1 LPPEPVPMAPPTDA
15 PTEEVT
21 PVAEPPV
28 ALPPLEPPTDVN
40 EEVTETPTVNPN
52 LCRAPDGVSA
62 RPRNLTE
69 AVTLMNSLPR
79 PTTLPCFLEALE
91 RPLQVYMTR
100 SDQSLQP
107 SPGVRSPRTFIINE
121 PMVMSIVFEGEA
133 HVTLELGYR
142 TAETRSIKTE
152 LVFPLVQDVTFDT
165 LFDHVKE
172 GIGTR
177 CGNCHTG
184 EEESFNDEIQAIVY
198 ESDLYPPFEV
208 YEVDLESVR
217 AESTSCDAAT
227 EPDRCA
233 LLSGLFDHG
242 DVVAAPQ
249 GLLFSL

>member
-1 LPPEPVPMAPPTDA
+1 MPVVEAMPMS
-15 PTEEVT
+15 
-21 PVAEPPV
+21 
-28 ALPPLEPPTDVN
+28 PPLEPPPV
-40 EEVTETPTVNPN
+40 EEVPEEPAVDPN
-52 LCRAPDGVSA
+52 VCRAPEGVSA

-79 PTTLPCFLEALE
+79 PTTLECFLQSLE

-107 SPGVRSPRTFIINE
+107 SPGVRSPRTFIINV

-142 TAETRSIKTE
+142 TADTRSIKTE
-152 LVFPLVQDVTFDT
+152 LVFPLRQDVTFDT

-184 EEESFNDEIQAIVY
+184 EEELFNDEIQATVF
-198 ESDLYPPFEV
+198 ESDLYPPFET

-217 AESTSCDAAT
+217 AENTSCDKAA
-227 EPDRCA
+227 EPERCS

-242 DVVAAPQ
+242 DVVPAPL
-249 GLLFSL
+249 GLLFTL